1 MAISKIALFA
11 FAFAAGIKIDDSDVA
26 ARPVTK
32 VVKLLKGMQTSMES
46 EAKEDEETY
55 EKMECW
61 CKTNKEENTNSIKEA
76 EETINAQTA
85 RVAELSATGSR
96 LGLEIT
102 NLKEEISKNEQG
114 LDSATAFRKKELA
127 EFEKEEAD
135 LKSSASSVKSAIESM
150 DSTSNSFLQT
160 PHAQVLSQLE
170 VVVQKHK
177 NLLTEYQRN
186 KLRDLIDGPSNFRSS
201 FAQTDNPEESL
212 GGVAGV
218 LGGLKDDFTSR
229 LESIQDEEK
238 KAKSSYEALYKAK
251 KDEIAL
257 GIKQAETKTELKANA
272 QLEMVEAKHDI
283 KDAKANLA
291 ASSELLTQVGDRC
304 GGMDTEFAKRTNMRN
319 EELEAVAKAIE
330 ILSADEAHD
339 VFGKTFGTSLLQ
351 VTSSDGRREKAA
363 AVLTQASKKDMRL
376 ATLSLMLKLDTFE
389 KVKKAIDDMV
399 RDLKKQQSD
408 DGEKK
413 DWCVAELN
421 ENKLQAQGKNREQES
436 LTGQLETLKSDGA
449 RLAAEMKVLTDE
461 VAEANK
467 QIALAG
473 QNREKE
479 NKEFQTTI
487 TDQRMAQQQL
497 SKALQVLKAFYSKPE
512 EEAAL
517 LQATKGDAPEFKT
530 FKQSSGN
537 YGVLSMLQQLIAD
550 AKALEAEAT
559 QAEQGAQ
566 KDYEAF
572 ATSTTGVIKAKNS
585 ALLDKKEKKGE
596 IEGAAVSARESAEG
610 VRDDLKQLTEE
621 DADLHG
627 SCDFL
632 MENFDTVKS
641 KREDEVDALRQAKAI
656 LSGAQA

>member
-11 FAFAAGIKIDDSDVA
+11 FSVAAGIKLDGSDVA

-46 EAKEDEETY
+46 EAKDDEEMY
-55 EKMECW
+55 EKMGCW

-76 EETINAQTA
+76 QETIKAQTA

-96 LGLEIT
+96 LGVEIA
-102 NLKEEISKNEQG
+102 NLKEEIGKNEQG
-114 LDSATAFRKKELA
+114 LDSALAFRKKELV
-127 EFEKEEAD
+127 EFEKEETD
-135 LKSSASSVKSAIESM
+135 LKSSASSVSSAMESIS
-150 DSTSNSFLQT
+150 STSSSFLQT
-160 PHAQVLSQLE
+160 PHAQVLSQLK

-177 NLLTEYQRN
+177 NLLTETQRK
-186 KLRDLIDGPSNFRSS
+186 KLQDLIDSPSNFGSS
-201 FAQTDNPEESL
+201 FAQTNNPVDSV

-218 LGGLKDDFTSR
+218 LSGLKEDFTDR
-229 LESIQDEEK
+229 LQSIQDQENK
-238 KAKSSYEALYKAK
+238 SKATYEALYKAK
-251 KDEIAL
+251 KDEIGA
-257 GIKQAETKTELKANA
+257 GRKQLETKTELKANA

-283 KDAKANLA
+283 KDSKASLA
-291 ASSELLTQVGDRC
+291 ANSELLAQVKDRC
-304 GGMDTEFAKRTNMRN
+304 GGMDAEFAKRSKMRN

-351 VTSSDGRREKAA
+351 VASSDGRREKAV
-363 AVLTQASKKDMRL
+363 AVLEQASRKDMRL

-408 DGEKK
+408 DGKKK
-413 DWCVAELN
+413 DWCIDELH
-421 ENKLQAQGKNREQES
+421 ENKRQEEGKNREHES
-436 LTGQLETLKSDGA
+436 LTGELETLKSNEA
-449 RLAAEMKVLTDE
+449 RLADEMKVLTDE

-479 NKEFQTTI
+479 NKEFQKTI
-487 TDQRMAQQQL
+487 TDQRMAQQEL
-497 SKALQVLKAFYSKPE
+497 NKALKVLKAFYSKPK
-512 EEAAL
+512 EAL
-517 LQATKGDAPEFKT
+517 VQASEGDAPEFKT
-530 FKQSSGN
+530 FKQSSGS

-550 AKALEAEAT
+550 AKAMEAEAT

-572 ATSTTGVIKAKNS
+572 AKSTTGVIKAKNS
-585 ALLDKKEKKGE
+585 ALLEKREKKGE
-596 IEGAAVSARESAEG
+596 IEAAVVAAKESKEG
-610 VRDDLKQLTEE
+610 VRDDLKELSQE

-632 MENFDTVKS
+632 MQNFDTVQS
-641 KREDEVDALRQAKAI
+641 NREDEVDALHQAKAI
-656 LSGAQA
+656 LSGAKA